1 MASYLILMAM
11 FSSIRSMKMVD
22 IVGIGLSPEDI
33 TEKRIKII
41 KGAEVLAGG
50 RRHLDYFKD
59 HPAEKIVFTGD
70 TKRAISEIKSRMDKK
85 VVVLASGDPNFF
97 GIGPLIV
104 KSVGADNVC
113 IHPNITAVSA
123 AFSRLKQSWS
133 NVKVISLHGM
143 GSGRRSGDDLLEA
156 VCQNEK
162 VAVFTDPEKTPS
174 WIAKLLL
181 KNGLNHLR
189 ICVCENLGGVDESLL
204 WASPEE
210 CANKTFADLNLV
222 VIFRGQVLTL
232 DKSQDLTP
240 GMPES
245 AYAHEGG
252 LITKAEIRIL
262 TLGKLRLSPHHVMW
276 DLGAG
281 SGSVSI
287 EASFYVTD
295 GKIIAIERKPQRCE
309 QIRQNRDKFRIRN
322 LEIVRAT
329 LPEGLSEL
337 PSPDRIFI
345 GGGGIDMVRIIETA
359 GSYLKSGGIMVI
371 NTVLINRLE
380 KIMRSLKK
388 LNLET
393 EVIHVQIGRGKE
405 MSYGIRM
412 QALNPV
418 WIITGVKV

>member
-1 MASYLILMAM
+1 MVLYLILMEG
-11 FSSIRSMKMVD
+11 FSSIRSMEMIN

-41 KGAEVLAGG
+41 KEAEVLAGG
-50 RRHLDYFKD
+50 KRHLDYFKD
-59 HPAEKIVFTGD
+59 HPAEKIVLNGD

-133 NVKVISLHGM
+133 NASVISLHGT
-143 GSGRRSGDDLLEA
+143 GSGRRSGDDLLKA

-162 VAVFTDPEKTPS
+162 VAVFTDPERTPS

-189 ICVCENLGGVDESLL
+189 ICVCENLGRMDESLL

-222 VIFRGQVLTL
+222 VIFRGQVSTPG
-232 DKSQDLTP
+232 KSQDLTP

-287 EASFYVTD
+287 EASIYVTD

-322 LEIVRAT
+322 LDVVCAT
-329 LPEGLSEL
+329 LPEGLSGL
-337 PSPDRIFI
+337 PVPDRIFI
-345 GGGGIDMVRIIETA
+345 GGGGEERVGIIEVA
-359 GSYLKSGGIMVI
+359 GSCLKKGGIMVI
-371 NTVLINRLE
+371 NTILINRLE
-380 KIMRSLKK
+380 KITEVLRK
-388 LNLET
+388 LNFET

-405 MSYGIRM
+405 MPHGVRM
-412 QALNPV
+412 EALNPV
-418 WIITGVKV
+418 WIITGVKA